1 MLTEKYKINKLEDV
15 RCQDTNRLKN
25 YVLTKIKKPLLIYGP
40 SGTGKT
46 SSIYALAKELDYEII
61 EANASNFRNKDSINS
76 VIGAASHQA
85 SLFKKG
91 KIILIDEL
99 EGFSGNSDRGGIKA
113 LLELAEETS
122 WPIIATT
129 TEIDNEKI
137 DDIKNKFILLEFKRL
152 DQKTMYSILED
163 VCKKENISHDAANLN
178 NLIRISNGDA
188 RLALINLEIA
198 SINNKIEKQ
207 YLDLVVNLAKDNV
220 DEALLKIFKSR
231 NLNAV
236 QQSINSLKVD
246 LVDLTKKRINPV
258 LFDNEG
264 CFIYALEENLPY
276 EYDSLALCQA
286 FNLLSKASI
295 FHSRISR
302 WQYYRYLVY
311 INMLLASVSLSKK
324 ENNPN
329 LNLQCRKTSRSPK
342 NNKKL
347 WFLMNKRKKDIAEK
361 IAVYAKT
368 SNRKIMKDFPYYKMI
383 LRNNPIPELSE
394 EEIDYLN
401 S

>member
-1 MLTEKYKINKLEDV
+1 M
-15 RCQDTNRLKN
+15 
-25 YVLTKIKKPLLIYGP
+25 
-40 SGTGKT
+40 
-46 SSIYALAKELDYEII
+46 
-61 EANASNFRNKDSINS
+61 
-76 VIGAASHQA
+76 
-85 SLFKKG
+85 
-91 KIILIDEL
+91 
-99 EGFSGNSDRGGIKA
+99 
-113 LLELAEETS
+113 LELAEETS

-163 VCKKENISHDAANLN
+163 VCKKENISYDAANLN

>member
-1 MLTEKYKINKLEDV
+1 M
-15 RCQDTNRLKN
+15 
-25 YVLTKIKKPLLIYGP
+25 
-40 SGTGKT
+40 
-46 SSIYALAKELDYEII
+46 
-61 EANASNFRNKDSINS
+61 
-76 VIGAASHQA
+76 
-85 SLFKKG
+85 
-91 KIILIDEL
+91 
-99 EGFSGNSDRGGIKA
+99 
-113 LLELAEETS
+113 LELAEETS

-347 WFLMNKRKKDIAEK
+347 WFLMNKRKN
-361 IAVYAKT
+361 Y
-368 SNRKIMKDFPYYKMI
+368 SY
-383 LRNNPIPELSE
+383 
-394 EEIDYLN
+394 
-401 S
+401 